1 MADINE
7 LMQVRREKMQKIIDS
22 GNSVHPERYERTHS
36 IKAARELPDGTKNVS
51 IAATLHFILT
61 LLSCII
67 SFCNVPS

>member
-36 IKAARELPDGTKNVS
+36 IKEARELQKETKNDI
-51 IAATLHFILT
+51 IATKFRG
-61 LLSCII
+61 
-67 SFCNVPS
+67 